1 MDFGAVLFGGLSLL
15 AFLRKKSSEKSNV
28 DDDVKSNT
36 NLDSNITFLTDTEY
50 QNYLD
55 KIEQDK
61 YNDYL
66 TKKAEEEAKKAEEE
80 AKKAEEE
87 AKKKLLEKYYVNY
100 DLNNSENIG
109 YDDIT
114 FYNYGFYN
122 LYYMRSPENINNEI
136 YKFTSDADLLRL
148 GINLSTGE
156 QGMFGQTGLYYSR
169 VMPYP
174 FLVDNVL
181 DLKYTEV
188 YAKPIENKD
197 GVTIYKTSKMYLYS
211 FTIYMEIINPID
223 RTIYID
229 INNFKINYV
238 SVCGNKLYPYA
249 PDDKNYPY
257 DLIKRIALSDIDPS
271 RFQSIISNVNPFIY
285 LGPKYYGFEAI
296 DFDIRYDD
304 LDRIGIPAKGNR
316 FFQFTVSN
324 LASFD
329 KLNISDENSFL
340 KLGIVLYSKDLGVGK
355 FQQPFELSL
364 IRGEEPS
371 IIDMSN
377 GSRPYYNKNLNMK
390 R

>member
-36 NLDSNITFLTDTEY
+36 NLDGNITFLTDTEY

-55 KIEQDK
+55 KIEQNK

-80 AKKAEEE
+80 AKK
-87 AKKKLLEKYYVNY
+87 KLLGKYYLEY
-100 DLNNSENIG
+100 DLNKSENIG
-109 YDDIT
+109 YD
-114 FYNYGFYN
+114 YKVLSEYRLPRLALERKN
-122 LYYMRSPENINNEI
+122 LNNEI

-156 QGMFGQTGLYYSR
+156 QSLFGQTGLYYSR
-169 VMPYP
+169 VIPYP
-174 FLVDNVL
+174 FDVDKEL
-181 DLKYTEV
+181 DLTYTEV
-188 YAKPIENKD
+188 YAKPKYAD
-197 GVTIYKTSKMYLYS
+197 VFTLCKMYLYS

-223 RTIYID
+223 RMIYID

-238 SVCGNKLYPYA
+238 SICGNKLYPYA
-249 PDDKNYPY
+249 PYDNKYPS
-257 DLIKRIALSDIDPS
+257 DLIKRISLFDMIDTS
-271 RFQSIISNVNPFIY
+271 QFQSKISSVNPFIY
-285 LGPKYYGFEAI
+285 LGSKYYGFESI

-316 FFQFTVSN
+316 FFKFTVSN

-340 KLGIVLYSKDLGVGK
+340 KLGIVLYSKDLGVNSY
-355 FQQPFELSL
+355 QQPFELSL

-377 GSRPYYNKNLNMK
+377 GSRPYYNKNLNLK
-390 R
+390 P

>member
-36 NLDSNITFLTDTEY
+36 NLDGNITFLTDTEY
-50 QNYLD
+50 QNYLS
-55 KIEQDK
+55 KIEQNK

-87 AKKKLLEKYYVNY
+87 AKKKLLEKYYVEY
-100 DLNNSENIG
+100 DLNKSENIG
-109 YDDIT
+109 YD
-114 FYNYGFYN
+114 YKVLSEYRLPRLALERKN
-122 LYYMRSPENINNEI
+122 LNNEI
-136 YKFTSDADLLRL
+136 YKFTSDADLFRL

-156 QGMFGQTGLYYSR
+156 RSLFGQTGLYYSR
-169 VMPYP
+169 VIPYP
-174 FLVDNVL
+174 FDVDKEL
-181 DLKYTEV
+181 DLTYTEV
-188 YAKPIENKD
+188 YARPKYAD
-197 GVTIYKTSKMYLYS
+197 VFTLCKMYLYS

-223 RTIYID
+223 RMIYID
-229 INNFKINYV
+229 KNNFKINYV

-249 PDDKNYPY
+249 PEDKNYPY
-257 DLIKRIALSDIDPS
+257 DLIKRIGLSNIDTS
-271 RFQSIISNVNPFIY
+271 QFQSHISNVNPFIY
-285 LGPKYYGFEAI
+285 LGSKYYGFESI
-296 DFDIRYDD
+296 DFNIKYDD
-304 LDRIGIPAKGNR
+304 IDRIGIPAKGNR
-316 FFQFTVSN
+316 FFKFTVSN

-340 KLGIVLYSKDLGVGK
+340 KLGLVLFSKDLGVGS

-364 IRGEEPS
+364 IKGEEPS

-377 GSRPYYNKNLNMK
+377 GSRPYYNKNLNLK
-390 R
+390 P

>member
-36 NLDSNITFLTDTEY
+36 NLDGNITFLTDTEY

-55 KIEQDK
+55 KIEQNK

-66 TKKAEEEAKKAEEE
+66 TKKAEEE

-87 AKKKLLEKYYVNY
+87 AKKKLLEKYYVEY
-100 DLNNSENIG
+100 DLNKSENIG
-109 YDDIT
+109 YDYLT
-114 FYNYGFYN
+114 LYGYK
-122 LYYMRSPENINNEI
+122 LYKLSSERLPENLNNEI
-136 YKFTSDADLLRL
+136 YKFTSDADLFRL

-156 QGMFGQTGLYYSR
+156 QSLFGQTGLYYSR
-169 VMPYP
+169 VISYP
-174 FLVDNVL
+174 FDVDKEL

-188 YAKPIENKD
+188 YAKPIENED

-249 PDDKNYPY
+249 PEDKNYPY
-257 DLIKRIALSDIDPS
+257 DLIKRIGLSNIDPS
-271 RFQSIISNVNPFIY
+271 QFQSNISNVNPFIY
-285 LGPKYYGFEAI
+285 LGSKYYGFEAI

-316 FFQFTVSN
+316 FFKFTVSN

-340 KLGIVLYSKDLGVGK
+340 KLGLVLFSKDLGVGS
-355 FQQPFELSL
+355 FQRPFELSM

-377 GSRPYYNKNLNMK
+377 GSRPYYNKNLNLK
-390 R
+390 P

>member
-15 AFLRKKSSEKSNV
+15 AFLRKKSSEKDNV

-36 NLDSNITFLTDTEY
+36 NLDGNITFVTDTEY
-50 QNYLD
+50 QNYLS
-55 KIEQDK
+55 KIEQNK

-66 TKKAEEEAKKAEEE
+66 TKKAEEE

-87 AKKKLLEKYYVNY
+87 AKKKLLEKYYVEY
-100 DLNNSENIG
+100 DLNKSENIG
-109 YDDIT
+109 YDYLT
-114 FYNYGFYN
+114 LYGYK
-122 LYYMRSPENINNEI
+122 LYKLSSERIPENLNNEI
-136 YKFTSDADLLRL
+136 YKFTSDADLFRL

-156 QGMFGQTGLYYSR
+156 QSLFGQTGLYYSR
-169 VMPYP
+169 VIPYP
-174 FLVDNVL
+174 FDVDKEL
-181 DLKYTEV
+181 DLKYTNV
-188 YAKPIENKD
+188 YAKPIEYED
-197 GVTIYKTSKMYLYS
+197 GVNVYKPSKMYLYS

-249 PDDKNYPY
+249 PEDKNYPY
-257 DLIKRIALSDIDPS
+257 DLIKRIGLSNIDPS
-271 RFQSIISNVNPFIY
+271 QFQSNISNVNPFIY
-285 LGPKYYGFEAI
+285 LGPEYYRFEAI

-316 FFQFTVSN
+316 FFKFTVSN

-377 GSRPYYNKNLNMK
+377 GSRPYYNKNLNLK
-390 R
+390 P

>member
-36 NLDSNITFLTDTEY
+36 NLDGNITFLTDTEY

-55 KIEQDK
+55 KIEQNK

-87 AKKKLLEKYYVNY
+87 AKKKLLEKYYVEY
-100 DLNNSENIG
+100 DLNKSENIG
-109 YDDIT
+109 YD
-114 FYNYGFYN
+114 YKVLSEYRLPRLALERKN
-122 LYYMRSPENINNEI
+122 LNNEI
-136 YKFTSDADLLRL
+136 YKFTSDADLFRL

-156 QGMFGQTGLYYSR
+156 RSLFGQTGLYYSR
-169 VMPYP
+169 VIPYP
-174 FLVDNVL
+174 FDVDKEL
-181 DLKYTEV
+181 DLTYTEV
-188 YAKPIENKD
+188 YARPKYAD
-197 GVTIYKTSKMYLYS
+197 VFTLCKMYLYS

-223 RTIYID
+223 RMIYID

-238 SVCGNKLYPYA
+238 SICGNKLYPYA
-249 PDDKNYPY
+249 PYDDKYPS
-257 DLIKRIALSDIDPS
+257 DLIKKISLFDKIDTS
-271 RFQSIISNVNPFIY
+271 QFQSKISNVNPFIY
-285 LGPKYYGFEAI
+285 LGSKYYGFESI
-296 DFDIRYDD
+296 DFNIKYDD
-304 LDRIGIPAKGNR
+304 IDRIGIPAKGNR
-316 FFQFTVSN
+316 FFKFTVSN

-377 GSRPYYNKNLNMK
+377 GSRPYYNKNLNLK
-390 R
+390 P